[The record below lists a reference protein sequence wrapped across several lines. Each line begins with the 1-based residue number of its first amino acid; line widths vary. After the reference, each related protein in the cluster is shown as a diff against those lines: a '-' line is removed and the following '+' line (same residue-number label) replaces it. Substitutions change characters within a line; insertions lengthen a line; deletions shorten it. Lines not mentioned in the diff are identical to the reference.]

1 MFAREWFRGFV
12 RKHAG
17 RPLGRWAL
25 RDLAPLNQLLARDQT
40 YRQIEIS
47 VTSEGREDDGE
58 GLRASRWQA
67 KRRWQI
73 ATVANRRG
81 DGRPH
86 LPKGLHLRAQVR
98 RSNLHSVVPR
108 RQQGPWSALVQHG
121 SVRQSGEGCGASYP
135 RAGVP
140 RTSLIDRSPIR
151 DLLAPL
157 YQKACA

>member
-1 MFAREWFRGFV
+1 MVSWVCSQTCRQAAGQAGFARPGTAQPAACARSDLSADRDFGHGARG
-12 RKHAG
+12 RWRGTSSIALASQT
-17 RPLGRWAL
+17 PLG
-25 RDLAPLNQLLARDQT
+25 Q
-40 YRQIEIS
+40 S
-47 VTSEGREDDGE
+47 
-58 GLRASRWQA
+58 
-67 KRRWQI
+67 QI

-140 RTSLIDRSPIR
+140 RTSLINRSPIR
-151 DLLAPL
+151 DTLAPL